1 MYEIRFFRDRRGRQ
15 PVKELL
21 LELAVKKKKDKSA
34 RVNFEKIVDYI
45 RKLQSD
51 GKGAGEPYIKHLESE
66 IWELRP
72 LRHRIL
78 FVGVHENSFYL
89 LHHFLKKTQKT
100 PQSEIDKAKR
110 ELAYLL
116 EGEDSEH
123 E

>member
-1 MYEIRFFRDRRGRQ
+1 MYKIHFFRDRRGRQ

-21 LELAVKKKKDKSA
+21 LELKAKKEHDKNA
-34 RVNFEKIVDYI
+34 RVNYEKIVDYI
-45 RKLQSD
+45 RKLQAD
-51 GKGAGEPYIKHLESE
+51 GTYAGEPYVKHLDAE

-72 LRHRIL
+72 LRNRIL
-78 FVGVHENSFYL
+78 FVALCGDSFYL

-116 EGEDSEH
+116 ESEDEEH